1 MVVTRPPMMQAKLNG
16 IRNVEGENPLGKG
29 SEGSRS
35 IVREHCRRIGGIMR
49 LRAARY
55 KISAR
60 SA

>member
-1 MVVTRPPMMQAKLNG
+1 MMQAKLNG